1 MEQKCSLTSGHEPEP
16 YVRTTETNGDHN
28 ALAETSTAETETTS
42 SGADKNDDDQDDEHA
57 YVNPETDKNV
67 ESKKRFR

>member
-1 MEQKCSLTSGHEPEP
+1 MEQKLSLTYGPEPEL

-42 SGADKNDDDQDDEHA
+42 SGADENDDDPDDEHE
-57 YVNPETDKNV
+57 YINKETDKKYRIHK
-67 ESKKRFR
+67 EI